1 MFTSFGGSMTE
12 HDVRM
17 AAAALE
23 MFAVALPGFV
33 LVKVL
38 QPAFFAHQDTRTPF
52 RYAAVAVLVNLLGSL
67 ATFSWMGHV
76 GLALATAL
84 SAWTQALLLFY
95 GLVSKGHYQMGG
107 RLVAWGLRALL
118 CSGLLALGLWFAGP
132 TDLQWSNM
140 LPLHRAGW
148 MGVMV
153 VVAVLGYCAA
163 LFICGLRLK
172 NLRNQGAIL

>member
-1 MFTSFGGSMTE
+1 MRAQCSPKSRSDPGPPP
-12 HDVRM
+12 RL
-17 AAAALE
+17 LE
-23 MFAVALPGFV
+23 SATRSPRV
-33 LVKVL
+33 
-38 QPAFFAHQDTRTPF
+38 HQID
-52 RYAAVAVLVNLLGSL
+52 
-67 ATFSWMGHV
+67 
-76 GLALATAL
+76 
-84 SAWTQALLLFY
+84 
-95 GLVSKGHYQMGG
+95 G
-107 RLVAWGLRALL
+107 RRSAWGLRALL

-132 TDLQWSNM
+132 TDLQWSHM